1 MLKADFITLSTVT
14 ESQTVHDFFFFL
26 EKKCVVYYQ
35 LLESEIFLKI

>member
-14 ESQTVHDFFFFL
+14 ESQTVHDFFFL